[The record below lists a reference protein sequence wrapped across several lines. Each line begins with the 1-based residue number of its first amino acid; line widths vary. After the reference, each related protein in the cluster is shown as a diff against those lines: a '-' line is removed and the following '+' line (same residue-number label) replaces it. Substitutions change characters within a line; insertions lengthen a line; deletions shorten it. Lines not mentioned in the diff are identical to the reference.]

1 MRSVY
6 VVTFNDGTSADGIP
20 VTSGERLT
28 LDRLELDISDLITLD
43 SNEEIIQFNVEGYYK
58 ITFTLSAYSQPAN
71 TDFDPTT
78 DFVSLE
84 FRLVDTE
91 NLYIGASSWSYFE
104 EASQMVGQE
113 IIAVENIA
121 NAYELV
127 NLSPQT
133 IYLNI
138 PDLKNIQSGQIL

>member
-6 VVTFNDGTSADGIP
+6 VVTFNDGTSADGIL
-20 VTSGERLT
+20 VTSGERLP
-28 LDRLELDISDLITLD
+28 LDRLELDIIDLITLD

-113 IIAVENIA
+113 IIAA
-121 NAYELV
+121 
-127 NLSPQT
+127 
-133 IYLNI
+133 
-138 PDLKNIQSGQIL
+138 